1 MRHRTNTG
9 RKGRR
14 RNGNKEWEGREG
26 RDEKK
31 KKEVEDGTNKEGG

>member
-1 MRHRTNTG
+1 MIG
-9 RKGRR
+9 KR

-31 KKEVEDGTNKEGG
+31 RKEGRMGLTRKVGVRRRSKRM